1 VIFVIGAPITPGV
14 DSSKQ
19 VSCRSLQSRSGLK
32 EGKSFIFLGKNCKEI
47 RHDLNQAYAPGATK
61 TPAKRS

>member
-14 DSSKQ
+14 DPSKQ

-32 EGKSFIFLGKNCKEI
+32 EGKSFIFFRQKL
-47 RHDLNQAYAPGATK
+47 
-61 TPAKRS
+61 